1 MVQPALLHLRAP
13 VTGWVVPLERVPDPV
28 FAQGVVGDGLS
39 IDPLSSTVVSPCAGR
54 VAQLHPA
61 GHAVTLQTD
70 AGVEVMIHI
79 GLDTVQLEGRGFLPR
94 VAAGA
99 SVRAGDTLIEFDRD
113 YVAPRARSL
122 LVQVVVT
129 GGARVV
135 FARPSGLV
143 RAGEDTV
150 LELVAQAPDGQ
161 QPVDRLPESTRPA
174 VLPFRSAPITIPA
187 RTVLHVRSAAALVAR
202 ARQFSADIRLEIEHR
217 SANAKS
223 VVALM
228 GLDVEPGDTVRLV
241 ASGRDAEMAVRTL
254 TQLVVS
260 GLSEPM
266 VPEAGSVEP
275 GLMIEASLPRPGW
288 PRDDGDRRRM
298 IGLAA
303 SPGLVVGRIVQVRD
317 PAQLVAERGE
327 GPELE
332 AQRLETARRLAR
344 EELATLRARVQN
356 HADSTRAAIFGAQE
370 RLLDDPELLVLAE
383 TAVSAGHSAAFAWR
397 HAYCTHL
404 GRLAHLPNDTS
415 LRAADVRD
423 IGERVLRNLVGA
435 PSVRVLPAQTILVA
449 TDLAP
454 SAVAELDRERVV
466 ALCTVGGGP
475 TSHVVLLARSLGLP
489 AIVAIDHRVLDVE
502 DGTLAIVDGTDG
514 MLTIEPS
521 AAEVAHLEQRQRQR
535 TSREREEL
543 EKASV
548 PARTHDGFAVGVLAN
563 VGSLTEVRNV
573 LPFGAEGIGLLR
585 SEFLFLGRTTPP
597 SEDEQVQAL
606 EAIALAIGP
615 DLPLT
620 IRTLDVGSDKYVP
633 YLPLPREEN
642 PSLGERGPRPL
653 FDRLDIWTPQI
664 RAILRTGATVAARA
678 VVPMIASLDEWR
690 AIRALFET
698 ERARLGVPPI
708 PLGVMVEVP
717 ATALLADHFADEVDF
732 FSIGTNDLSQF
743 TLAMDRSHPK
753 LAGRL
758 DGLHPAVL
766 RLIAQT
772 VDAAHRTAKH
782 VAVCGA
788 LATDEQAIALLIG
801 LGVDELSV
809 PVAAVPSVKAWIRT
823 LVRAECE
830 SLAER
835 ALAASTALEVRA
847 LLPARTEVD
856 LLF

>member
-28 FAQGVVGDGLS
+28 FAQRVVGDGLS
-39 IDPLSSTVVSPCAGR
+39 IDPLSNIVVSPCAGR

-61 GHAVTLQTD
+61 GHAITLQTE
-70 AGVEVMIHI
+70 AGVEVMLHI

-94 VAAGA
+94 VETGA
-99 SVRAGDTLIEFDRD
+99 SVRTGDTLVEFDRD
-113 YVAPRARSL
+113 YVGPRARSL

-150 LELVAQAPDGQ
+150 LEVMAHAFEVAAAEPSQS
-161 QPVDRLPESTRPA
+161 STPSTH
-174 VLPFRSAPITIPA
+174 LHFRSAPITIPA

-202 ARQFSADIRLEIEHR
+202 ARQFSADLRLEIEHR

-228 GLDVEPGDTVRLV
+228 GLDVEAGDTVRLV
-241 ASGRDAEMAVRTL
+241 GSGRDADVAVRTL
-254 TQLVVS
+254 TQMIAS
-260 GLSEPM
+260 GLGEP
-266 VPEAGSVEP
+266 VATDASVNEP
-275 GLMIEASLPRPGW
+275 GLTADQGSARAGWSRDEVDGRRLFGLP
-288 PRDDGDRRRM
+288 
-298 IGLAA
+298 A
-303 SPGLVVGRIVQVRD
+303 SPGLVVGRILQVRD
-317 PAQLVAERGE
+317 PAQIVVERGDA
-327 GPELE
+327 PEVE
-332 AQRLETARRLAR
+332 AQRLEDARRRAR
-344 EELATLRARVQN
+344 EELTTLRSRMQN
-356 HADSTRAAIFGAQE
+356 RADSTRAAIFGAHE
-370 RLLDDPELLVLAE
+370 RLLDDPELLAPAE
-383 TAVSAGHSAAFAWR
+383 KGVAAGHSAAFAWR
-397 HAYCTHL
+397 QAYSTHL

-423 IGERVLRNLVGA
+423 IGERVLRHLVSA
-435 PSVRVLPAQTILVA
+435 PARRVLPPQTILVA
-449 TDLAP
+449 TDLTP

-489 AIVAIDHRVLDVE
+489 AIVAIDHRVLGVE
-502 DGTLAIVDGTDG
+502 DGTLAMVDGADG
-514 MLTIEPS
+514 VLTIEPTVS
-521 AAEVAHLEQRQRQR
+521 EVAYLEDRQRQR
-535 TSREREEL
+535 ASREREEL
-543 EKASV
+543 EKATV

-563 VGSLTEVRNV
+563 VGSLTEVRSV
-573 LPFGAEGIGLLR
+573 LAFGAEGIGLLR
-585 SEFLFLGRTTPP
+585 SEFLFLGRTTAP
-597 SEDEQVQAL
+597 SEEEQVQAL

-642 PSLGERGPRPL
+642 PSLGDRGPRPL

-664 RAILRTGATVAARA
+664 RAILRLGATVAARA
-678 VVPMIASLDEWR
+678 VVPMIAGLDEWR
-690 AIRALFET
+690 AIKALFES
-698 ERARLGVPPI
+698 ERAQLGVPPV

-717 ATALLADHFADEVDF
+717 ATALLADQFAEEVDF

-772 VDAAHRTAKH
+772 VDAAHRTAKR
-782 VAVCGA
+782 VTVCGA
-788 LATDEQAIALLIG
+788 LATDEQAIALLVG

-809 PVAAVPSVKAWIRT
+809 PVASVPSVKAWIRT

-830 SLAER
+830 ALAER
-835 ALAASTALEVRA
+835 ALAACTAHDVRA